1 MSELLK
7 ISYLFVVLYLRV
19 DTSFS
24 KTHAIKICRQSRI
37 T

>member
-19 DTSFS
+19 DTSVS
-24 KTHAIKICRQSRI
+24 KTYAIKICRQSHI